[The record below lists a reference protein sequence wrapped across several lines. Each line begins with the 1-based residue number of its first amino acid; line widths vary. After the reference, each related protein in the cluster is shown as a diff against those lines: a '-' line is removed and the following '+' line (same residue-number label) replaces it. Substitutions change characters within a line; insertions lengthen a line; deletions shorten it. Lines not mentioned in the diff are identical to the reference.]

1 MSMFE
6 KPFESTSNGG
16 SRETLRKHLVAALAE
31 FVGTFL
37 FLYFAFAG
45 HTMAVQQ
52 ASDQGRN
59 GTNSAQTVIFIS
71 MSYGFSLLVTA
82 WSLYRISGGLF
93 NPAVTLGLCISG
105 NLPWIRA
112 AFLFPAQ
119 MLGGMVAA
127 ALVSCMI
134 PGPIAVVNTT
144 LAPGMSIA
152 QGAFFEMFLT
162 CELVLAVL
170 ILAAEKSKDTY
181 IAPVGIGLALFVAEI
196 AGVYYTGGSLNPARS
211 FGPCVASRTFPGY
224 HWIYWVG
231 PAMGALLAAGFYM
244 LVKYLNNND
253 IEDANPGQDSAA
265 GDYVRD

>member
-6 KPFESTSNGG
+6 KPFESISNGG

-37 FLYFAFAG
+37 FLY
-45 HTMAVQQ
+45 
-52 ASDQGRN
+52 
-59 GTNSAQTVIFIS
+59 AQTVIFIS

-196 AGVYYTGGSLNPARS
+196 AGA
-211 FGPCVASRTFPGY
+211 
-224 HWIYWVG
+224 
-231 PAMGALLAAGFYM
+231 AL
-244 LVKYLNNND
+244 
-253 IEDANPGQDSAA
+253 
-265 GDYVRD
+265 

>member
-1 MSMFE
+1 
-6 KPFESTSNGG
+6 
-16 SRETLRKHLVAALAE
+16 
-31 FVGTFL
+31 
-37 FLYFAFAG
+37 
-45 HTMAVQQ
+45 
-52 ASDQGRN
+52 
-59 GTNSAQTVIFIS
+59 
-71 MSYGFSLLVTA
+71 
-82 WSLYRISGGLF
+82 
-93 NPAVTLGLCISG
+93 
-105 NLPWIRA
+105 
-112 AFLFPAQ
+112 
-119 MLGGMVAA
+119 MVAA

-181 IAPVGIGLALFVAEI
+181 IAPVGIGLALLLKLLVCPNRFAKRARHAAQTVDFWV

-211 FGPCVASRTFPGY
+211 FGPCVASRSFPGY

-265 GDYVRD
+265 GDYRE

>member
-1 MSMFE
+1 MPFE
-6 KPFESTSNGG
+6 KPFESVHEGG
-16 SRETLRKHLVAALAE
+16 SRETLRKHLVAAFAE
-31 FVGTFL
+31 FIGTLL

-52 ASDQGRN
+52 ASDAGPDR
-59 GTNSAQTVIFIS
+59 TNSAQTIVIIS
-71 MSYGFSLLVTA
+71 LSYGFSLLVTA
-82 WSLYRISGGLF
+82 WSMYRISGGLF
-93 NPAVTLGLCISG
+93 NPAVTLGMCASG
-105 NLPWIRA
+105 ALPWVRG

-119 MLGGMVAA
+119 ILGSMVAA
-127 ALVSCMI
+127 GLISCMI

-144 LAPGMSIA
+144 LAPGMSVA
-152 QGAFFEMFLT
+152 QGVFFEMFLT
-162 CELVLAVL
+162 CELVFTVL

-211 FGPCVASRTFPGY
+211 FGPCVASRNFPSY

-231 PAMGALLAAGFYM
+231 PFLGAGLSAGVYR
-244 LVKYLNNND
+244 LIKWLNNNN

-265 GDYVRD
+265 GDYVKD